1 MWEFWLHR
9 SVLPLFHSN
18 HELDLIGQKG
28 KRIKLWA
35 IGEYSFFVFS
45 FNFGLYIR
53 ANPLSTLPASHLL
66 IGGYK
71 GRGKEGLGLRGGL
84 VSKVLESRT
93 KS

>member
-1 MWEFWLHR
+1 MAKKDQVMGYREKNLKIGLLLFL
-9 SVLPLFHSN
+9 VL
-18 HELDLIGQKG
+18 
-28 KRIKLWA
+28 
-35 IGEYSFFVFS
+35 SFS
-45 FNFGLYIR
+45 ISGLYIG
-53 ANPLSTLPASHLL
+53 AIPLSSLLASHLL

>member
-1 MWEFWLHR
+1 MIMTISLL
-9 SVLPLFHSN
+9 VY
-18 HELDLIGQKG
+18 DT
-28 KRIKLWA
+28 
-35 IGEYSFFVFS
+35 SF
-45 FNFGLYIR
+45 
-53 ANPLSTLPASHLL
+53 PHLL